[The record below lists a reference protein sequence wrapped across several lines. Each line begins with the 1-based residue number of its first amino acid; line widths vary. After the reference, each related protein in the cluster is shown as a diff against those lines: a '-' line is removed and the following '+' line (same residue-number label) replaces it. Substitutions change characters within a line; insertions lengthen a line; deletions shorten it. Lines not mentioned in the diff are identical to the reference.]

1 MLQKWLH
8 REIPEN
14 EQKIKRI
21 AGEIEK
27 IHMESPDKI
36 SLKIYL
42 NKNDRRLYRR
52 NAGERMGGA
61 SDSGYR

>member
-42 NKNDRRLYRR
+42 NKNDRRLYRLL
-52 NAGERMGGA
+52 
-61 SDSGYR
+61 

>member
-27 IHMESPDKI
+27 IHYGITRQNIAENI
-36 SLKIYL
+36 L
-42 NKNDRRLYRR
+42 
-52 NAGERMGGA
+52 E
-61 SDSGYR
+61 

>member
-21 AGEIEK
+21 VGEIEK

-42 NKNDRRLYRR
+42 NKNDRRLYRLL
-52 NAGERMGGA
+52 
-61 SDSGYR
+61 